1 VSRPPRGLVLLL
13 RLRERANWALIFIES
28 RWSLAPAPV
37 RLALR
42 GLARIEPLRRWIRI
56 D

>member
-1 VSRPPRGLVLLL
+1 ML
-13 RLRERANWALIFIES
+13 RLRERANWVLVFIES
-28 RWSLAPAPV
+28 RWSQAPPPV
-37 RLALR
+37 RAVLR